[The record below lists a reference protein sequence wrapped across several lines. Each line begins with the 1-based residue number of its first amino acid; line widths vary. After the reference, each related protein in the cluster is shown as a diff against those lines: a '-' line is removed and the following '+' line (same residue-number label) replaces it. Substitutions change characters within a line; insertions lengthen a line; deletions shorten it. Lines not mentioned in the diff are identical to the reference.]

1 MSTTQERQ
9 AAQKRRDITK
19 GGLDFVDDR
28 LSSSSFLQ
36 KALDHI
42 FPDHWSFMV
51 GEIAMYSFV
60 ILLITGTYLA
70 LYYTPSSQDVVYHCT
85 AGQACYLPLVGQH
98 MSASYLSVIHISF
111 DVRGGLVMRQVH
123 HWAALV
129 FLAAVAFHLCRVF
142 FTGAFR
148 RPRELNWIIGL
159 TLLLMVML
167 EGFSGYSLPDDLL
180 SGTGLRVV
188 YSIIEST
195 PFIGTWLAFDLW
207 GGQFPGTLLIPR
219 LFVLH
224 EFIFPLLII
233 GALTAHL
240 AIIWRQGHTD
250 FPGPGKTETNIR
262 GSRVWPQYALKSA
275 ALLLIVF
282 AVLSLLGGFVQI
294 NPIWIYG
301 PYTPYNVSAGAQP
314 DWYVGWLDGAMRL
327 WPHWEFRSFGH
338 EIANPFFPGIL
349 MPGIVFGIMFAWPWI
364 DKKLF
369 DDDHHNL
376 LDRPRDK
383 PMRTAIGCAALAY
396 FSDLTFASATD
407 LLGND
412 FHISFELLIEILQYG
427 AFVGPIVAGTI
438 AYRVCKSLQRSG
450 SHPIMRPLG
459 GIIVRSA
466 DGAYH
471 TLGADQASH
480 GHSGASDASHEENG
494 ASQGDDGA
502 SRGRNGASHGGKG
515 ADAGGRAFEHGV
527 NGFGE
532 HPGPVY
538 VTRVERGHNDLAMGD
553 GDGRTNGDG
562 AADES

>member
-1 MSTTQERQ
+1 MSTTSERL
-9 AAQKRRDITK
+9 AAQKRSTIEK
-19 GGLDFVDDR
+19 GAFDELDDR
-28 LSSSSFLQ
+28 LGSSSFAQ

-60 ILLITGTYLA
+60 ILLITGVYLA
-70 LYYTPSSQDVVYHCT
+70 LYYTPSSDDVIYTCT
-85 AGQACYLPLVGQH
+85 KGEHCYLPLVGQH
-98 MSASYLSVIHISF
+98 MSESYLSVIRLSF

-123 HWAALV
+123 HWAAIV

-148 RPRELNWIIGL
+148 KPRELNWTIGL

-188 YSIIEST
+188 YSIILSL
-195 PFIGTWLAFDLW
+195 PLIGSWLAFDLW
-207 GGQFPGTLLIPR
+207 GGQFPGTTLIPR

-282 AVLSLLGGFVQI
+282 GVLAALGGFFQV
-294 NPIWIYG
+294 NPIWLYG

-314 DWYVGWLDGAMRL
+314 DWYVGWLDGSVRL

-349 MPGIVFGIMFAWPWI
+349 IPGIVFGLMYAWPFI
-364 DKKLF
+364 DKKLTK
-369 DDDHHNL
+369 DDGFHNL
-376 LDRPRDK
+376 LQRPRDV
-383 PMRTAIGCAALAY
+383 PIRTAVGCAALA
-396 FSDLTFASATD
+396 FFADLTFASATD

-412 FHISFELLIEILQYG
+412 FHIAFEHLIEILQYG
-427 AFVGPIVAGTI
+427 AFIGPVVTGLI
-438 AYRVCKSLQRSG
+438 AYRVCVSLQRTG
-450 SHPIMRPLG
+450 THPIMRPVG
-459 GIIVRSA
+459 GVIVRHA
-466 DGAYH
+466 DGSYH
-471 TLGADQASH
+471 TP
-480 GHSGASDASHEENG
+480 GHHD
-494 ASQGDDGA
+494 GDDNLIHEGP
-502 SRGRNGASHGGKG
+502 H
-515 ADAGGRAFEHGV
+515 AGHVNEHGV
-527 NGFGE
+527 NGL
-532 HPGPVY
+532 GPPPHLVAPAD
-538 VTRVERGHNDLAMGD
+538 GHGD
-553 GDGRTNGDG
+553 AVHDGAPNGHGNGHGNGDVHDG
-562 AADES
+562 PALAEPGVARGTAGGSPSAPGEAP